1 MERVLQC
8 VRLPQGKK
16 GTIGFNLKGEYL
28 KMFGFKQGDKAKVEI
43 NANNNCPIIIKYLR
57 KTGNRSSRHRL
68 PQQYKGLLQ
77 VRLPC
82 E

>member
-1 MERVLQC
+1 MFGTLQKLNYMERVLQC

-28 KMFGFKQGDKAKVEI
+28 KKFGFKQGDKAKVEI
-43 NANNNCPIIIKYLR
+43 SENKIIISKID
-57 KTGNRSSRHRL
+57 NVS
-68 PQQYKGLLQ
+68 
-77 VRLPC
+77 

>member
-8 VRLPQGKK
+8 VRLPQNGK

-43 NANNNCPIIIKYLR
+43 SENKIVISKIDNV
-57 KTGNRSSRHRL
+57 S
-68 PQQYKGLLQ
+68 
-77 VRLPC
+77 

>member
-43 NANNNCPIIIKYLR
+43 NENKIVISKIYNVA
-57 KTGNRSSRHRL
+57 
-68 PQQYKGLLQ
+68 
-77 VRLPC
+77 

>member
-28 KMFGFKQGDKAKVEI
+28 KMFGFKQGDKVKVILSDNKIVLSKVDSISE
-43 NANNNCPIIIKYLR
+43 
-57 KTGNRSSRHRL
+57 
-68 PQQYKGLLQ
+68 
-77 VRLPC
+77 
-82 E
+82 

>member
-43 NANNNCPIIIKYLR
+43 SENKIVISKIDNMP
-57 KTGNRSSRHRL
+57 
-68 PQQYKGLLQ
+68 
-77 VRLPC
+77 

>member
-28 KMFGFKQGDKAKVEI
+28 KMFGFKKGDKAKVEI
-43 NANNNCPIIIKYLR
+43 SENKIVITNI
-57 KTGNRSSRHRL
+57 GNVS
-68 PQQYKGLLQ
+68 
-77 VRLPC
+77 

>member
-8 VRLPQGKK
+8 VRLPQGKR

-28 KMFGFKQGDKAKVEI
+28 KMFGFKQGDKVKVEI
-43 NANNNCPIIIKYLR
+43 SENRIVLSKMNNV
-57 KTGNRSSRHRL
+57 T
-68 PQQYKGLLQ
+68 
-77 VRLPC
+77 

>member
-8 VRLPQGKK
+8 VRLPQNGK

-28 KMFGFKQGDKAKVEI
+28 KLFGFHLGDKVKVEI
-43 NANNNCPIIIKYLR
+43 SENKIVLSKVDDV
-57 KTGNRSSRHRL
+57 S
-68 PQQYKGLLQ
+68 
-77 VRLPC
+77 

>member
-28 KMFGFKQGDKAKVEI
+28 KKFGFKQGDKVKVEVSENKI
-43 NANNNCPIIIKYLR
+43 VISKIDNML
-57 KTGNRSSRHRL
+57 
-68 PQQYKGLLQ
+68 
-77 VRLPC
+77 

>member
-1 MERVLQC
+1 NLNYMERVLQC

-43 NANNNCPIIIKYLR
+43 NENKIVISKIYNVP
-57 KTGNRSSRHRL
+57 
-68 PQQYKGLLQ
+68 
-77 VRLPC
+77 

>member
-28 KMFGFKQGDKAKVEI
+28 KMFGFKQGDKANVEI
-43 NANNNCPIIIKYLR
+43 NENKIVISKIYNVP
-57 KTGNRSSRHRL
+57 
-68 PQQYKGLLQ
+68 
-77 VRLPC
+77 

>member
-28 KMFGFKQGDKAKVEI
+28 KMFKQGDKAKVEI
-43 NANNNCPIIIKYLR
+43 NENKIVISKIYNVP
-57 KTGNRSSRHRL
+57 
-68 PQQYKGLLQ
+68 
-77 VRLPC
+77 

>member
-28 KMFGFKQGDKAKVEI
+28 KMFGFKQGDKVKVEI
-43 NANNNCPIIIKYLR
+43 SENKI
-57 KTGNRSSRHRL
+57 
-68 PQQYKGLLQ
+68 LLSKMDN
-77 VRLPC
+77 VSK
-82 E
+82 

>member
-1 MERVLQC
+1 MFRLFPLFVILLNLNYMERVLQC

-43 NANNNCPIIIKYLR
+43 NENKIVISKIYNVP
-57 KTGNRSSRHRL
+57 
-68 PQQYKGLLQ
+68 
-77 VRLPC
+77 

>member
-28 KMFGFKQGDKAKVEI
+28 KMFGFKQGDKVKVEI
-43 NANNNCPIIIKYLR
+43 SDRRIVLSKMDNVP
-57 KTGNRSSRHRL
+57 
-68 PQQYKGLLQ
+68 
-77 VRLPC
+77 

>member
-1 MERVLQC
+1 MFRLSHLYVTPQKLNYMERVLQC

-28 KMFGFKQGDKAKVEI
+28 KMFGFKQGDKVKVEI
-43 NANNNCPIIIKYLR
+43 SENKI
-57 KTGNRSSRHRL
+57 
-68 PQQYKGLLQ
+68 LLSKIDN
-77 VRLPC
+77 VL

>member
-1 MERVLQC
+1 MERVLEC

-43 NANNNCPIIIKYLR
+43 SE
-57 KTGNRSSRHRL
+57 NRIVISKIDNVS
-68 PQQYKGLLQ
+68 
-77 VRLPC
+77 